1 MPDDPSNTDN
11 HFFTQAAHA
20 GDEAEPP
27 DGRPSAQP
35 IYPAVTYTYD
45 DMQDLSGVLHGERS
59 GYVYSRY
66 GSPTVSALEEAI
78 ASLENAEGAIAFSSG
93 MAALHCAFIQS
104 GITPDG
110 PIIAA
115 RDLYGAT
122 HALLAQIFALYDK
135 RPVHYVD
142 MSDPA
147 AVKFAIEHYAP
158 RAVLMEMISNPLLKV
173 PDLPQIAEW
182 THAAGATL
190 IVDGTFASP
199 YLIRALE
206 YGADMVVHSAT
217 KYLGGHGDVMAGVIA
232 TDARRAGGLRELIK
246 YYGSNL
252 GPFEAWLLLRG
263 LKTLGVRLKQHCANA
278 LQIAHWLADQ
288 SSISKVIY
296 PGLLD
301 HPQHAIAQ
309 KLFRDNSFGG
319 MVAFELRDA
328 DETEVFRFMQ
338 ALKLIRTG
346 TSLGDV
352 GSLLVYPAQSSHYY
366 LSPEERHQQGI
377 SDGLVRLS
385 VGIEDAQ
392 DIIGDLQQ
400 ALNMM
405 SEK

>member
-1 MPDDPSNTDN
+1 MPDESHPDD

-20 GDEAEPP
+20 GDDVDPP
-27 DGRPSAQP
+27 EGRPISQP

-78 ASLENAEGAIAFSSG
+78 ASLENAEGAVAFSSG
-93 MAALHCAFIQS
+93 MAALHCAFIQA
-104 GITPDG
+104 GITPEG

-115 RDLYGAT
+115 QDLYGTT
-122 HALLAQIFALYDK
+122 HALLAQIFAMYGR

-142 MSDPA
+142 MSDA
-147 AVKFAIEHYAP
+147 SAVKFAIEHYAP

-182 THAAGATL
+182 THAGGATL
-190 IVDGTFASP
+190 IVDGTFATP

-206 YGADMVVHSAT
+206 YGADLVVHSAT
-217 KYLGGHGDVMAGVIA
+217 KYLGGHGDVMAGVISA
-232 TDARRAGGLRELIK
+232 DSRRVAGLRELIK
-246 YYGSNL
+246 SYGSNL
-252 GPFEAWLLLRG
+252 GPFEAWILLRG
-263 LKTLGVRLKQHCANA
+263 LKTLALRMRQHCTSAM
-278 LQIAHWLADQ
+278 QIAHWLSDQ

-296 PGLLD
+296 PGLAD

-309 KLFRDNSFGG
+309 QLFRANSFGG
-319 MVAFELRDA
+319 VVAFELRDA
-328 DETEVFRFMQ
+328 GETEVFRFME

-366 LSPEERHQQGI
+366 LSPEERQRQGI

-385 VGIEDAQ
+385 VGIEAAN
-392 DIIGDLQQ
+392 DIIADLQH
-400 ALNMM
+400 ALNVI
-405 SEK
+405 SK

>member
-1 MPDDPSNTDN
+1 MAEAPLDPDD

-20 GDEAEPP
+20 GDEADPP
-27 DGRPSAQP
+27 EGRPVSPP

-45 DMQDLSGVLHGERS
+45 DMQDLSDVLHGERS

-115 RDLYGAT
+115 QDLYGAT

-135 RPVHYVD
+135 RPVYYVD
-142 MSDPA
+142 MSDAA

-182 THAAGATL
+182 THAVGATL

-206 YGADMVVHSAT
+206 HGADLVVHSGT

-232 TDARRAGGLRELIK
+232 TDARRTAGLRELIK

-252 GPFEAWLLLRG
+252 GPFEAWILLRG
-263 LKTLGVRLKQHCANA
+263 LKTLALRMRQHCANA
-278 LQIAHWLADQ
+278 LQIAQWLSDQ
-288 SSISKVIY
+288 VSISKVLY
-296 PGLLD
+296 PGLPD
-301 HPQHAIAQ
+301 HPQYAIAQ
-309 KLFRDNSFGG
+309 RLFRDNSFGG
-319 MVAFELRDA
+319 VVAFELRDA
-328 DETEVFRFMQ
+328 GEPEVFRFME

-366 LSPEERHQQGI
+366 LSPEERHRQGI

-385 VGIEDAQ
+385 VGIEDAA
-392 DIIGDLQQ
+392 DVIADLQH
-400 ALNMM
+400 ALNVI
-405 SEK
+405 SKL